1 MYQVLYKNYLL
12 HDSRTDDYILESP
25 NLIEELN
32 KVSEFTFSIYPN
44 HPYFHNLEFLK
55 PGIEIKKDGLTIFKG
70 RIISDKSDMNNIKQV
85 SCESALAFLLDSIQR
100 PFSFQGSPNNL
111 FYFFVNNHNN
121 QVGAF
126 TKTADIS
133 LNPDKIYFKFNEN
146 NSLYE
151 QVLTP
156 EVADIVNYY
165 EISGDKVLFIGKVT
179 GANLDNNVYINRSN
193 TDYLNTFD
201 SITEK
206 LIDTIGGY
214 FYESYI
220 GNKIYVNWVDDFTD
234 TVNGITGQIVSTQT
248 IEFGENLI
256 DLITENDAN
265 ETFSVVIPLGAE
277 SEDENGIK
285 QRLTIESVNDG
296 KDYLVNEE
304 ALEKYGWV
312 CAPVDNTTWDD
323 ITIANNLKSKALEYL
338 NNIGVTLKSILELN
352 ALDLNVLDKDISAF
366 KKGEYIE
373 VKSTPHGLSKIYLLT
388 KKETPLNNPEN
399 MKVTLGETQNTL
411 TGIQL
416 DSQNDLNNKVQVIYS
431 DYVTNAK
438 LPNLVE
444 NSIEESSIIKQLS
457 NQISTTVQTTTKL
470 EGIVNDTVASITSEY
485 KIQGSSDEWST
496 TFPNRQEGQIVLRRN
511 KTTYVDGTVTYSAE
525 EEITGDPGDTG
536 PQGPQG
542 EPGVQGIQGPPGEA
556 GTSSYFYVRYSANA
570 DGNPMTT
577 TPTDN
582 SKYMGV
588 ASTTSATAPT
598 SNTDYIW
605 SLIKGADGQS
615 GSPGAAGENGQT
627 SYLHI
632 KYSEDGQTFTP
643 ADDTYSEGEKPSA
656 YIGQYVDFTEA
667 DSTNFDD
674 YNWYKFT
681 EDIDPTLSN
690 LQNQIDNNSATIN
703 NNYQNTIDKMNGLA
717 TSESVTQLAQ
727 TVETLQTSTEY
738 SINVINET
746 LENGVS
752 KVKTDKGFTFS
763 NDGLDIDETNSP
775 TKFNADTDGIT
786 VTDKTGNVD
795 SELLYAGYD
804 STLLQSIVRTANL
817 LVRTYL
823 MIGNNHVGG
832 DWRMEIVDDPNYGL
846 GIGFFFMG
854 DD

>member
-1 MYQVLYKNYLL
+1 M
-12 HDSRTDDYILESP
+12 
-25 NLIEELN
+25 
-32 KVSEFTFSIYPN
+32 VSY
-44 HPYFHNLEFLK
+44 
-55 PGIEIKKDGLTIFKG
+55 
-70 RIISDKSDMNNIKQV
+70 
-85 SCESALAFLLDSIQR
+85 
-100 PFSFQGSPNNL
+100 
-111 FYFFVNNHNN
+111 
-121 QVGAF
+121 
-126 TKTADIS
+126 
-133 LNPDKIYFKFNEN
+133 
-146 NSLYE
+146 
-151 QVLTP
+151 
-156 EVADIVNYY
+156 
-165 EISGDKVLFIGKVT
+165 
-179 GANLDNNVYINRSN
+179 
-193 TDYLNTFD
+193 
-201 SITEK
+201 
-206 LIDTIGGY
+206 
-214 FYESYI
+214 
-220 GNKIYVNWVDDFTD
+220 
-234 TVNGITGQIVSTQT
+234 
-248 IEFGENLI
+248 
-256 DLITENDAN
+256 ND
-265 ETFSVVIPLGAE
+265 
-277 SEDENGIK
+277 
-285 QRLTIESVNDG
+285 
-296 KDYLVNEE
+296 
-304 ALEKYGWV
+304 
-312 CAPVDNTTWDD
+312 
-323 ITIANNLKSKALEYL
+323 KSKAVTAEDIIRRYDLEEIKRSKKAINTLNDNLTKTNTNLENYVKEVL
-338 NNIGVTLKSILELN
+338 EDISNLQDQVDGNISTWFFSGIPTLENSPAIDWITEEDKANHLGDLYYDKDTGYAYRFSLENNIYSWLKLTDSDVTEALALAN
-352 ALDLNVLDKDISAF
+352 AAQDTADSKRRVFVTTPTPPYDVGDIWFKDNSDLYRCRASRSSGDYNEVDWIIATKYTDDSYAMSVEAVLDQF
-366 KKGEYIE
+366 KQTVETNYA
-373 VKSTPHGLSKIYLLT
+373 T
-388 KKETPLNNPEN
+388 KVALET
-399 MKVTLGETQNTL
+399 TA
-411 TGIQL
+411 
-416 DSQNDLNNKVQVIYS
+416 D
-431 DYVTNAK
+431 
-438 LPNLVE
+438 
-444 NSIEESSIIKQLS
+444 SIIGS
-457 NQISTTVQTTTKL
+457 VSSVTTKVETL
-470 EGIVNDTVASITSEY
+470 EGKVDDTVASITSEY

-542 EPGVQGIQGPPGEA
+542 EPGERGIQGPPGEA

-588 ASTTSATAPT
+588 ASTISATAPT
-598 SNTDYIW
+598 SNTDYTW
-605 SLIKGADGQS
+605 SLIKGADGQN
-615 GSPGAAGENGQT
+615 GSPGVAGENGQT

-690 LQNQIDNNSATIN
+690 LQNQIDNNFATIN

-763 NDGLDIDETNSP
+763 DDGLDIDETNSP

-786 VTDKTGNVD
+786 VTDKTGDVD